1 MASPGEYTQE
11 ELIRPY
17 SREDRELVEGFRA
30 ATFLEGNKSLAMD
43 KFDPDQLN
51 GRILLFFYQGQL
63 VSLSAAEAS
72 HYTGDPE
79 TACRVCRYHI
89 LKEYRKKFLFC
100 GFKMLRLHSEWAQ
113 QAGYSVIYWT
123 HDVKNKALNSLY
135 QRKKKY
141 SLGVDTKWFDDPVFK
156 SFHLNTEYLFRVSE
170 KSDMLQFI
178 YQHTLKKDFIWHPKL
193 GVERKKHF
201 EKKISTSSC

>member
-1 MASPGEYTQE
+1 MAITSEPNLE

-17 SREDRELVEGFRA
+17 TAKDRELVESFREA
-30 ATFLEGNKSLAMD
+30 SFLEGNNSLATD

-51 GRILLFFYQGQL
+51 GRILLFFYHGQL
-63 VSLSAAEAS
+63 VSLSVAEAS

-79 TACRVCRYHI
+79 IACRVCRYHI
-89 LKEYRKKFLFC
+89 LQEFRKKFLFC

-113 QAGYSVIYWT
+113 QQGYSLIYWT

-141 SLGVDTKWFDDPVFK
+141 SLGADTQWFDDPVFK
-156 SFHLNTEYLFRVSE
+156 SFHLNPEYLFRVSE

-178 YQHTLKKDFIWHPKL
+178 YQYPLKPGFIWHPKM
-193 GVERKKHF
+193 GVERQMSF
-201 EKKISTSSC
+201 EKKISTSPC